1 MVPRTFG
8 IYDRKKHGRKKKDQQ
23 LTFSLCFLSIYP
35 IISSLTSTSTNLYIC
50 VFVLV
55 GRTVGRSGGGRVVFP
70 YRCELRDPSG
80 GTIADVAWNPDQGLH
95 LVTASGD
102 DRNPVL
108 KLWDLRSSTSLPLA
122 TLQGHTEG

>member
-1 MVPRTFG
+1 MV
-8 IYDRKKHGRKKKDQQ
+8 
-23 LTFSLCFLSIYP
+23 
-35 IISSLTSTSTNLYIC
+35 
-50 VFVLV
+50 
-55 GRTVGRSGGGRVVFP
+55 GGCIVP
-70 YRCELRDPSG
+70 NRCELRDPSG